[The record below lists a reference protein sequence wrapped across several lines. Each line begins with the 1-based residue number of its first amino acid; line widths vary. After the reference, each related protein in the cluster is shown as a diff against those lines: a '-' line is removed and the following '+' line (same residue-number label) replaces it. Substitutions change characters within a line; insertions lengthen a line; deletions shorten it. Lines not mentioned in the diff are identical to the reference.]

1 MPLVKAFT
9 GLRPAPG
16 YVEAVAAPPYD
27 VVSQH
32 EAREMAAGHP
42 WSFLHISRPEIDLP
56 EGTDPYGDE
65 VYAKGKANLESM
77 REAGVLLRDEVPCF
91 YLYRLQT
98 ARHQQ
103 TGLVAA
109 TSVAAYESGRVCK
122 HELTQPA
129 KEDDRTRQIDSLNA
143 QTGPVFLTCRQSP
156 EFNALAAEVGATE
169 PAYDFCRDDGVQHS
183 LWVIN
188 QPGHI
193 DTLSRLFEGMEH
205 LYIADGHHRSAAA
218 ARVTEN
224 RREARSGDEE
234 GPEDY
239 FLSVIFPEDEVRILD
254 YNRVVRDLNGL
265 GPADFLAK
273 LEVGFRVR
281 ESDTAVQPQK
291 RGEFGLYLD
300 GCWYR
305 LELPSDAIP
314 EDPVERLDVSL
325 LTNQLLTPILG
336 IEDLRRDPR
345 IGFVGGIRGTQGLE
359 SCVDSGEMAAA
370 FALHPTAMA
379 EVMAVADAGRLM
391 PPKSTWFEPK
401 LADGIVSYLLD

>member
-1 MPLVKAFT
+1 MPLIKAFT
-9 GLRPAPG
+9 GLRPAAG

-27 VVSQH
+27 VVSLQ
-32 EAREMAAGHP
+32 EAREMAVGQP

-56 EGTDPYGDE
+56 EGTDPYADE
-65 VYAKGKANLESM
+65 VYARGIDNLQSM
-77 REAGVLLRDEVPCF
+77 REAGVLMRDEAPCF

-98 ARHQQ
+98 AEHQQ
-103 TGLVAA
+103 IGLVAA

-122 HELTQPA
+122 HELTQPG

-143 QTGPVFLTCRQSP
+143 QTGPVFLTCPESP
-156 EFNALAAEVGATE
+156 EFSALAAKISGEE
-169 PAYDFCRDDGVQHS
+169 PTYDFSCDDGVRHS

-188 QPGHI
+188 DVADI
-193 DTLSRLFEGMEH
+193 SALDALFENMAH

-218 ARVTEN
+218 ARVAAK
-224 RREARSGDEE
+224 RREARSDAKE

-239 FLSVIFPEDEVRILD
+239 FLSVIFPENEVCILD

-265 GPADFLAK
+265 TVANLLSK
-273 LEVGFRVR
+273 LE
-281 ESDTAVQPQK
+281 SDFSVSLSNAPVQPQK
-291 RGEFGLYLD
+291 RGEFGLYVD
-300 GCWYR
+300 GQWYR
-305 LELPSDAIP
+305 LQLSLDAIP
-314 EDPVERLDVSL
+314 QDPVERLDVSL
-325 LTNQLLTPILG
+325 LTNHLLSPILG

-345 IGFVGGIRGTQGLE
+345 IGFVGGIRGTDGLE
-359 SCVDSGEMAAA
+359 ACVDSGEMAAA

-401 LADGIVSYLLD
+401 LADGIVSYVID

>member
-1 MPLVKAFT
+1 MSLIKAFA

-27 VVSQH
+27 VVSFQ
-32 EAREMAAGHP
+32 EAQEMATGLP

-56 EGTDPYGDE
+56 EGVDPYGDE
-65 VYAKGKANLESM
+65 VYAKGMANLQSM
-77 REAGVLLRDEVPCF
+77 RDAGVLMRDETPCF

-98 ARHQQ
+98 AEHQQ
-103 TGLVAA
+103 IGLVAA
-109 TSVAAYESGRVCK
+109 TSVVAYESGRVCK
-122 HELTQPA
+122 HELTQPT

-143 QTGPVFLTCRQSP
+143 QTGPVFLTCRESP
-156 EFNALAAEVGATE
+156 EFSDLAATISATE
-169 PAYDFCRDDGVQHS
+169 PTYDFSRDDGVRHS

-188 QPGHI
+188 GPEEI
-193 DTLSRLFEGMEH
+193 ALLDALFEGMAH

-218 ARVTEN
+218 ARVAAK
-224 RREARSGDEE
+224 RREARSGGGE

-239 FLSVIFPEDEVRILD
+239 FLSVIFPEDEVCILD

-265 GPADFLAK
+265 TAADFLAK
-273 LEVGFRVR
+273 LEVGFSVSASSTPVR
-281 ESDTAVQPQK
+281 PQQ

-300 GCWYR
+300 GQWYR
-305 LELPSDAIP
+305 LHLASDAIP

-336 IEDLRRDPR
+336 VEDLRRDPR
-345 IGFVGGIRGTQGLE
+345 VGFVGGIRGTDGLE
-359 SCVDSGEMAAA
+359 ACVDSGEMAAA

-401 LADGIVSYLLD
+401 LADGIVSYVLD